1 MVNDAEIS
9 YSPLKWRPL
18 VVWRAFFRNF
28 TALWDIYFNIHIYM
42 SINKVI
48 LVGNVG
54 KDPVVRYFEKGVAK
68 AAFPLATSETYTN
81 QQGET
86 ITTTE
91 WHNIVLWRALAEVAE
106 KTVKKGTQLY
116 IVGKIKTRSY
126 VDKDGANKYI
136 TEILGDTM
144 LVLDKKQAASSGNP
158 DTGYNGMQDK
168 AGGSKTVSEAQQ
180 DYRKPG
186 AEQSKS
192 QAGNNFSGPDDFTNG
207 SAFDQGPIPMQ
218 NEDDLPF

>member
-1 MVNDAEIS
+1 
-9 YSPLKWRPL
+9 
-18 VVWRAFFRNF
+18 
-28 TALWDIYFNIHIYM
+28 M

-54 KDPVVRYFEKGVAK
+54 KDPVVRYFDKGVAK

-86 ITTTE
+86 VTTTE

-136 TEILGDTM
+136 TEILADTM
-144 LVLDKKQAASSGNP
+144 MVLDKKPAPANGMTDTGNSGSQDRTSGPKTVNEPQQNYRSQSSGQDAMQSGNGFP
-158 DTGYNGMQDK
+158 GADDTG
-168 AGGSKTVSEAQQ
+168 S
-180 DYRKPG
+180 
-186 AEQSKS
+186 
-192 QAGNNFSGPDDFTNG
+192 GNT
-207 SAFDQGPIPMQ
+207 FDQGPVPMQ

>member
-1 MVNDAEIS
+1 
-9 YSPLKWRPL
+9 
-18 VVWRAFFRNF
+18 
-28 TALWDIYFNIHIYM
+28 M

-54 KDPVVRYFEKGVAK
+54 KDPVVRYFDKGVAK
-68 AAFPLATSETYTN
+68 ASFPLATSETYTN

-86 ITTTE
+86 ITSTE

-106 KTVKKGTQLY
+106 KTVKKGSQLY

-126 VDKDGANKYI
+126 VDKDGNNKYI

-144 LVLDKKQAASSGNP
+144 VLLEKKTGPAVSNQPQNTESAESGASRGYNTQVKSTNSSSSGSIP
-158 DTGYNGMQDK
+158 DNHADE
-168 AGGSKTVSEAQQ
+168 SS
-180 DYRKPG
+180 
-186 AEQSKS
+186 
-192 QAGNNFSGPDDFTNG
+192 
-207 SAFDQGPIPMQ
+207 SAFPADKHDNAFDEGIPDGK

>member
-1 MVNDAEIS
+1 
-9 YSPLKWRPL
+9 
-18 VVWRAFFRNF
+18 
-28 TALWDIYFNIHIYM
+28 M

-54 KDPVVRYFEKGVAK
+54 KDPVVKYFDKGVAK
-68 AAFPLATSETYTN
+68 ATFPLATSETYTN

-106 KTVKKGTQLY
+106 KTVKKGAQLY
-116 IVGKIKTRSY
+116 IIGKIKTRSY
-126 VDKDGANKYI
+126 VDKDGNNKYI

-144 LVLDKKQAASSGNP
+144 VLLEKKNISPGSNQSHDSESVESGGFRSTNGPGTSGASVS
-158 DTGYNGMQDK
+158 K
-168 AGGSKTVSEAQQ
+168 AGEHIGSGGSSYQGDKQ
-180 DYRKPG
+180 DNSLDEGIQG
-186 AEQSKS
+186 AK
-192 QAGNNFSGPDDFTNG
+192 
-207 SAFDQGPIPMQ
+207 

>member
-1 MVNDAEIS
+1 
-9 YSPLKWRPL
+9 
-18 VVWRAFFRNF
+18 
-28 TALWDIYFNIHIYM
+28 M

-54 KDPVVRYFEKGVAK
+54 KDPVIRYFDKGVAK
-68 AAFPLATSETYTN
+68 ATFPMATSETYTN

-126 VDKDGANKYI
+126 VDKDGNNKYI
-136 TEILGDTM
+136 TEILADTM
-144 LVLDKKQAASSGNP
+144 LVLERKQGQGTYQGHQEGRSDVAEKGATGSGVGEPGTPYQPSGGLN
-158 DTGYNGMQDK
+158 DRSQTNKETFNGDEPGP
-168 AGGSKTVSEAQQ
+168 GGPFSNG
-180 DYRKPG
+180 PG
-186 AEQSKS
+186 A
-192 QAGNNFSGPDDFTNG
+192 G
-207 SAFDQGPIPMQ
+207 Q